1 VPSSRDRSADAAQVQ
16 HADSALTLDPAAD
29 RVVVEYFDA
38 TGMLT
43 HSIPSRQQL
52 EAYRLAALAGQA
64 TKPGA

>member
-1 VPSSRDRSADAAQVQ
+1 
-16 HADSALTLDPAAD
+16 LDPAAD